1 MIILQDIFETV
12 FLIVFSFALWITLSV
27 MYHFNIMEQKSMTL
41 YGLLEKTSFI
51 FELKQINKEGV
62 DSETNKTSIS
72 SLKDFLPF
80 SVLHYST
87 HTYCMYKISSTLWH
101 IW

>member
-1 MIILQDIFETV
+1 
-12 FLIVFSFALWITLSV
+12 
-27 MYHFNIMEQKSMTL
+27 MTL

-51 FELKQINKEGV
+51 FEVKEINREGV
-62 DSETNKTSIS
+62 DSETNKTSIF
-72 SLKDFLPF
+72 SLKEFLPF
-80 SVLHYST
+80 SVLHYFT